1 MSVAIFCYLLAT
13 IMLVV
18 NADNFMAADT
28 NGDGALDRKEFAMY
42 LHKIDTSISSLL
54 TVPDD
59 LTAEVDK
66 DASIGFDLE
75 SLTRGTDFV
84 HGCFGRFGFVE
95 VVQHTFA
102 FDGWNPQKS
111 YNISE
116 AMQKRSETN
125 HQFYLVFLS
134 SRFSLSVSPM
144 LDSLPTR

>member
-1 MSVAIFCYLLAT
+1 
-13 IMLVV
+13 MLVV

-84 HGCFGRFGFVE
+84 HGCWNSLLVILVTELGDKTFIAAIMAMRYGEDNRLCRSHGRAWIDARSILRDGPRIAKYLAERVY
-95 VVQHTFA
+95 TFC
-102 FDGWNPQKS
+102 
-111 YNISE
+111 
-116 AMQKRSETN
+116 
-125 HQFYLVFLS
+125 
-134 SRFSLSVSPM
+134 
-144 LDSLPTR
+144 